1 MGVINEHLTSP
12 QRVAMQGALELLMGN
27 HREPSP
33 EWEKQAAGVIFELVA
48 VLTTAPADQQR
59 DPLGWS
65 TAKPSAMGAY
75 WIKGFSSDAEQAA
88 LVEVDVDEEGE
99 LVVNLH
105 QNNSERDYGYWYLVS
120 EINNEFEW
128 AGPLSRHPPA
138 LAAQYKSY
146 TTQPAE
152 SLAGMAARQLKDE
165 SRWIEIRDAN
175 AQAFPDMGPSDYYP
189 VGSIIKI
196 PSTTPTPVAV
206 VLPKHM
212 NEHDAVEKLLGRFGV
227 YGVVPADV
235 ATDIYNCALADV
247 AKLNEVKSE

>member
-48 VLTTAPADQQR
+48 VLTTAPADQRR
-59 DPLGWS
+59 DPMGWS

-75 WIKGFSSDAEQAA
+75 WIRGFSSDAEEAA

-99 LVVNLH
+99 LMVNLH
-105 QNNSERDYGYWYLVS
+105 QNNSKRDYGYWYLVS

-138 LAAQYKSY
+138 PAAQYKSY

-196 PSTTPTPVAV
+196 PSTASTPVT
-206 VLPKHM
+206 VLLPERKTAADYRYM
-212 NEHDAVEKLLGRFGV
+212 RKADGENAASLYNGALD
-227 YGVVPADV
+227 DV
-235 ATDIYNCALADV
+235 ARMIG
-247 AKLNEVKSE
+247 VKGE